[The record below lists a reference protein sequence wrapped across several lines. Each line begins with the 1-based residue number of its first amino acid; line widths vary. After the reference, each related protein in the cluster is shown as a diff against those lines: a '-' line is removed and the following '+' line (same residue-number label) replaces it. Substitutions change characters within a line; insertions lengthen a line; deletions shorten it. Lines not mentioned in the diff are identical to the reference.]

1 MRSPTDRVGTGSA
14 LAGASDG
21 VGAADAV
28 DSGAGTGAGAGS
40 GGGGAGGV
48 AAVADGPVAV
58 ASFGGAAPPP
68 HPEAKIVA
76 ETSTARKLRGLRSGT
91 LSSNA
96 PFIRKL

>member
-21 VGAADAV
+21 AAAADAV
-28 DSGAGTGAGAGS
+28 ASGAGVVAGT
-40 GGGGAGGV
+40 GGGGAGGDV
-48 AAVADGPVAV
+48 AAVADGVIAV

-68 HPEAKIVA
+68 QPQARIAVEM
-76 ETSTARKLRGLRSGT
+76 STARKLRGLRSGT

-96 PFIRKL
+96 PFMREL